1 MGMKERDLPTM
12 HKTGL
17 AAALLSGGSNAYILL
32 NIFHSSLKSNVT
44 FAEYLLVSLK
54 SCLWIA

>member
-1 MGMKERDLPTM
+1 MGMGERDLPKM
-12 HKTGL
+12 HKAGL
-17 AAALLSGGSNAYILL
+17 AAACLSGSSNSYILL

-44 FAEYLLVSLK
+44 FAKYLLVSLK